1 MANKQIKD
9 FDLKESID
17 GLEDLL
23 IQDSNGITKRIKTSK
38 LMGNLDLSNYYTKAE
53 VDDLLADTD
62 LSIDMADYYD
72 KATID
77 NLLAKKANVTH
88 AHSYNDLT
96 DKPSIPSIDGL
107 ATKEE
112 LTEGLATKA
121 NVSHTHDQYL
131 TEHQDLS
138 DYALKTE
145 LPTVPTKVSE
155 LANDSGFIKSIPSE
169 YVTETELNAKGYLT
183 SHQDISMKADKSEI
197 PSLEGYATE
206 TFVTN
211 KIAEASLSG
220 GEVDLSGLATKDEL
234 ALKADTSSIP
244 TKTSE
249 LTNDSGFLT
258 SHQDVSGKADK
269 TYVVAEL
276 AKKPNESHTH
286 SYNDLTDKPTIPST
300 TNLATKK
307 ELTDGLAT
315 KSDATHNHDKVYAPI
330 THEHKQYLTSHQD
343 LSGYALK
350 TEIPTVPT
358 KTSQLTNDSGFIKSI
373 PSEYITETELSA
385 KSYATETYVTNE
397 IAKASLSGGEVDLSE
412 YATKEE
418 LATKADKT
426 AIPTKTSQLTN
437 DSGFLTEHQDISG
450 LATKTELT
458 NGLKTKSDTTH
469 NHDAVYSKTNHTHS
483 QYLTEHQDISMKAD
497 KSELHSHA
505 NKTVLDS
512 ITSSK
517 VTEWNNKSNFDGNY
531 NSLTNKP
538 TIPTV
543 PTNVSSFTNDA
554 GYLTSIPSEYVTET
568 ELNDA
573 ISGLGGGTGNV
584 SSDVIRSIMV
594 VDALPEVELEGVLY
608 LVKETTTEPEPEPTV
623 TNLYPSQTTSTI
635 SDGFTITFAERNVTI
650 DGSKDT
656 GSVLGQTE
664 EFDMNLKANKTYY
677 LQFTNVSGSFDD
689 SKRVSQNDGMIYN
702 VQLKSYDSSHTPR
715 MLIDQVER
723 DASGLYNKFTFTPE
737 VDSIKCRLIIQAKKL
752 MTFSNWTC
760 SIVIAEEGD

>member
-53 VDDLLADTD
+53 VDDLLANTD

-77 NLLAKKANVTH
+77 NLLAKKANVSH

-96 DKPSIPSIDGL
+96 DKPSIPSING
-107 ATKEE
+107 
-112 LTEGLATKA
+112 
-121 NVSHTHDQYL
+121 
-131 TEHQDLS
+131 
-138 DYALKTE
+138 
-145 LPTVPTKVSE
+145 
-155 LANDSGFIKSIPSE
+155 
-169 YVTETELNAKGYLT
+169 
-183 SHQDISMKADKSEI
+183 
-197 PSLEGYATE
+197 
-206 TFVTN
+206 
-211 KIAEASLSG
+211 
-220 GEVDLSGLATKDEL
+220 
-234 ALKADTSSIP
+234 
-244 TKTSE
+244 
-249 LTNDSGFLT
+249 
-258 SHQDVSGKADK
+258 
-269 TYVVAEL
+269 
-276 AKKPNESHTH
+276 
-286 SYNDLTDKPTIPST
+286 
-300 TNLATKK
+300 LATKK

-315 KSDATHNHDKVYAPI
+315 KSDATHNHDKVYA
-330 THEHKQYLTSHQD
+330 
-343 LSGYALK
+343 LK
-350 TEIPTVPT
+350 TDIPTVPT

-385 KSYATETYVTNE
+385 KSYATETYVQNKIAEAALSGGEVDLSGLATKDELNSSLATKSDTTHNHDTVYAPIEHEHSQYLTSVPSEYVTDEELNEKGYLTEHQDISGKADKLYVDTELAKKSDKTHTHSYNNLTDKPTIPSTANLATKTELTNGLATKANKSE
-397 IAKASLSGGEVDLSE
+397 IPSLEGYATETFVTNKIAEASLSGGEVDLSGL
-412 YATKEE
+412 ATKAE

-437 DSGFLTEHQDISG
+437 DSGFLTEHQNISSKADKTYVDKQLATKSNTDHTHSYNDLADKPTIPSTTNLATKKELTDG
-450 LATKTELT
+450 LATK
-458 NGLKTKSDTTH
+458 SDK
-469 NHDAVYSKTNHTHS
+469 VHTHD

-608 LVKETTTEPEPEPTV
+608 LVKETTV
-623 TNLYPSQTTSTI
+623 TNLYPSQTKSTI
-635 SDGFTITFAERNVTI
+635 SKNDITITFTGRNVTI
-650 DGSKDT
+650 DGGNDI
-656 GSVLGQTE
+656 GSVKGQTE
-664 EFDMNLKANKTYY
+664 QFDMNLEANKTYY

-689 SKRVSQNDGMIYN
+689 SKRVSQFDGMICG
-702 VQLKSYDSSHTPR
+702 VEFESYDSSDAPI

-723 DASGLYNKFTFTPE
+723 DASGIYNKFTFTPK
-737 VDSIKCRLIIQAKKL
+737 VDCIKFRLRIQAKKL
-752 MTFSNWTC
+752 VTFSNWTC
-760 SIVIAEEGD
+760 SIVIAEEKGV